1 LLNNVLRS
9 HDIGALSII
18 GNPDLFRPLLLAQV
32 LWKDTGWA
40 TIIFLAALASIS
52 ADLYEAAAVDGA
64 GRWRQTW
71 HVTLPGLK
79 GVVILLFILE
89 LGTSLSVGFEQILL
103 QQAAVGLDRSEV
115 LDTYVYNRGI
125 LGGNWGMATA
135 VGLVKSVVGVLLV
148 LGSNKLA
155 HMLGEAGV
163 YATDKD

>member
-1 LLNNVLRS
+1 
-9 HDIGALSII
+9 
-18 GNPDLFRPLLLAQV
+18 
-32 LWKDTGWA
+32 
-40 TIIFLAALASIS
+40 
-52 ADLYEAAAVDGA
+52 
-64 GRWRQTW
+64 
-71 HVTLPGLK
+71 
-79 GVVILLFILE
+79 
-89 LGTSLSVGFEQILL
+89 
-103 QQAAVGLDRSEV
+103 V

>member
-1 LLNNVLRS
+1 
-9 HDIGALSII
+9 
-18 GNPDLFRPLLLAQV
+18 
-32 LWKDTGWA
+32 
-40 TIIFLAALASIS
+40 
-52 ADLYEAAAVDGA
+52 
-64 GRWRQTW
+64 
-71 HVTLPGLK
+71 
-79 GVVILLFILE
+79 
-89 LGTSLSVGFEQILL
+89 
-103 QQAAVGLDRSEV
+103 VGLDRSEV